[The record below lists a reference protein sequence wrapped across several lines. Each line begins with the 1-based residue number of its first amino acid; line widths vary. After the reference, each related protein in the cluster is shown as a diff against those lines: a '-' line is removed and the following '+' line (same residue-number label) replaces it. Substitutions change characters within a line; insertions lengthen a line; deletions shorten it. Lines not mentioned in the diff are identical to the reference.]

1 MVANFKEIVLNA
13 LGLALINIEMDAEL
27 SDSIMD
33 KTEKWFW
40 AITLFVFLGTISY
53 LI

>member
-1 MVANFKEIVLNA
+1 MASKFKEIVLNT
-13 LGLALINIEMDAEL
+13 LGLALINIDIDAEF
-27 SDSIMD
+27 SDSIME

-40 AITLFVFLGTISY
+40 VIVVYVALGSISY